1 MAEIQANLQSPLSCL
16 VEDGDCRCHH
26 DLGIPC
32 DGSNFFLHSVRRN
45 AVLSL
50 HFEPKPKSSK
60 TLQSLLMRLVIF
72 VNTALQLNLCVQ
84 VKAGRINQS
93 RSIWCHLACQCHVW
107 SLKQAEEVCVY
118 LQDQRNH
125 NNPSHKSSSS
135 IIGPLFYS
143 AEFEIVFF
151 LNYVGWIVNFVIWR
165 KSTKGINSRKSS
177 RRE

>member
-1 MAEIQANLQSPLSCL
+1 MSPWVARGVCDFRRRLKFRLIYSPLLAACL
-16 VEDGDCRCHH
+16 VEDGDCHCHH

-32 DGSNFFLHSVRRN
+32 DGSNFFLHSVCWN

-50 HFEPKPKSSK
+50 HFKPKPKSSK
-60 TLQSLLMRLVIF
+60 ALQSLLVRLVIF

-84 VKAGRINQS
+84 VKAGRMNQS

-107 SLKQAEEVCVY
+107 SLKQAEEVCVD

-151 LNYVGWIVNFVIWR
+151 
-165 KSTKGINSRKSS
+165 
-177 RRE
+177 